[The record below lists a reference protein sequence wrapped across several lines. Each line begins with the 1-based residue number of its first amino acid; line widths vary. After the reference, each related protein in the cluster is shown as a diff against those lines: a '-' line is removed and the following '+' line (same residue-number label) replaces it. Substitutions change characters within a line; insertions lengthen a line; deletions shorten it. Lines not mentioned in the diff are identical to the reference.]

1 MPLTERSQVY
11 RSGLRSIWF
20 VLAFAFLF
28 FPVRAAAQLGGR
40 PEKSDFTI
48 SYTQASGVFAPLWVA
63 QENGLFK
70 KYGLGTSLKLL
81 NTQVATQS
89 LIAGEL
95 DVISTGPNVVDVRL
109 QGAPVKYIGASL
121 QRYILQLWGAKGLNS
136 LADIRGKTIGV
147 TTPKTVAEIA
157 TREALKKTGVLS
169 DKDVSFIYLQ
179 TVPAILTAVMSGKT
193 SAGTLSAPNTLK
205 ARDAGLTLLL
215 DIGQTN
221 VPGMHLAWA
230 TTERIIKSYPNS
242 LYAFLKAI
250 AEATVLSKQNP
261 SITKKAIG
269 KYTNTDDARII
280 DDTYDQ
286 FSPYWDANLAV
297 HVEPIQAHMLYL
309 DEKEF
314 PRLRDARPTDFIDN
328 SFADNLKNSGFLQ
341 TLGRGK

>member
-1 MPLTERSQVY
+1 MPLTERNQVY
-11 RSGLRSIWF
+11 RSGLRSILF
-20 VLAFAFLF
+20 VLVFAFLF
-28 FPVRAAAQLGGR
+28 FPVRGAAEIGGR
-40 PEKSDFTI
+40 PEKSDFVI

-63 QENGLFK
+63 HENGLFK
-70 KYGLGTSLKLL
+70 KYGLGTALKLL

-95 DVISTGPNVVDVRL
+95 DVISTGPNVVEVRL

-157 TREALKKTGVLS
+157 AREALKKTGVIS

-250 AEATVLSKQNP
+250 AEATVLSKQSP
-261 SITKKAIG
+261 SIAKKAIG
-269 KYTNTDDARII
+269 KYTSTDDARII
-280 DDTYDQ
+280 DDTYEQ
-286 FSPYWDANLAV
+286 FAPYLDASLAV
-297 HVEPIQAHMLYL
+297 QIEPIQAHMAYL

-314 PRLRDARPTDFIDN
+314 PRLKDARPADFIDN
-328 SFADNLKNSGFLQ
+328 SFAEQLKNSGFLQ

>member
-1 MPLTERSQVY
+1 MLLTGRSQVY
-11 RSGLRSIWF
+11 RSQLRSILF
-20 VLAFAFLF
+20 VLAFLF
-28 FPVRAAAQLGGR
+28 FPVRGAAQIGGR

-63 QENGLFK
+63 HENGLFK

-81 NTQVATQS
+81 NTQVATQA

-95 DVISTGPNVVDVRL
+95 DVISTGPNVVDLRL
-109 QGAPVKYIGASL
+109 QGAPVKYIGATS
-121 QRYILQLWGAKGLNS
+121 QRYIFQLWGIKGLDS
-136 LADIRGKTIGV
+136 LADIKGKTIGV
-147 TTPKTVAEIA
+147 TTPRTATEIA
-157 TREALKKTGVLS
+157 TREALKKTGVIS
-169 DKDVSFIYLQ
+169 DKDVNFIYLQ
-179 TVPAILTAVMSGKT
+179 TIPAILTAVMSGKV

-250 AEATVLSKQNP
+250 AEATVLSKQSP
-261 SITKKAIG
+261 SIAKKAIG
-269 KYTNTDDARII
+269 KYTDTDDIKII
-280 DDTYDQ
+280 DETYEQ

-297 HVEPIQAHMLYL
+297 QVEPIQTHMMYL

-314 PRLRDARPTDFIDN
+314 PRLKDARPTDFIDN
-328 SFADNLKNSGFLQ
+328 SFAEQLKNSGFLQ
-341 TLGRGK
+341 TLGRAR